1 MYSTFNS
8 SISSFL
14 GLTQCLPVTS
24 YIKMIDIW
32 MLFTMTV
39 PFLEVVLHTKNEV
52 FNRPRTSHVGP
63 AKKIDAVQAIPVEG
77 LDDEEEKPKTS
88 NVLGLIG
95 RLLLPFSSFMFMIIF
110 WIVGLIASYP
120 SDVTQD
126 SNMTDC
132 LAIELN

>member
-8 SISSFL
+8 SIFSFL
-14 GLTQCLPVTS
+14 GLTQSLPVTS

-52 FNRPRTSHVGP
+52 FNRPRTIHVGP
-63 AKKIDAVQAIPVEG
+63 AKKKDAAQAIPVEG
-77 LDDEEEKPKTS
+77 LDDEEEKPKT
-88 NVLGLIG
+88 NNMLGLIG
-95 RLLLPFSSFMFMIIF
+95 RLLLPISSFIFMVIF
-110 WIVGLIASYP
+110 WIVGLIASY
-120 SDVTQD
+120 SSESIQD

-132 LAIELN
+132 LAIDLN